1 MSGKTKSFF
10 EDTLILIIIAAIIY
24 GIYTYFFAT
33 KEITNT
39 SNQNQ
44 NVVEKPVSIKTEN
57 IDLPDISVVKS
68 TEEINDEV
76 KIAQVKKEEIKEEI
90 EEKIK
95 TEEIPKEI
103 KEVKTEQNIEENSTV
118 PVTIEDFYKSIE
130 KNIYSNISK
139 NLDKNTIDK
148 LDNVNIRI
156 TILKNGE
163 YEQLKY
169 MSGNRQYYNLIKS
182 SILETFPV
190 KINDNLKYK
199 FPRYFRM
206 KVKF

>member
-1 MSGKTKSFF
+1 LSGKTKSFF

-33 KEITNT
+33 KEITDT
-39 SNQNQ
+39 SNQNI

-68 TEEINDEV
+68 TEEINDEAKEV
-76 KIAQVKKEEIKEEI
+76 QVKEEEIEDEI

-95 TEEIPKEI
+95 SKEI
-103 KEVKTEQNIEENSTV
+103 VEQIKEEKIEKNI
-118 PVTIEDFYKSIE
+118 PLALTIEDLYKSIE

-139 NLDKNTIDK
+139 NLDKSSINNLSD
-148 LDNVNIRI
+148 VNIRI

-182 SILETFPV
+182 SILESFPI

>member
-39 SNQNQ
+39 SNQNL
-44 NVVEKPVSIKTEN
+44 VEKPVSIKTEN
-57 IDLPDISVVKS
+57 INLPDISVVKS

-76 KIAQVKKEEIKEEI
+76 KIAQVKKEEI

-103 KEVKTEQNIEENSTV
+103 KEVKIEQNIEENSTV